1 MKIITDEKMNF
12 NSLEEN
18 TFKKMM
24 ELGRDLIRDE
34 LKLIDKLIKQYRDKD
49 IFKIK
54 DMQMTTIKTKLGE
67 IEFSRR
73 RYEMQI
79 NGT

>member
-67 IEFSRR
+67 IELVLV
-73 RYEMQI
+73 
-79 NGT
+79 